1 MYDTVFHGVLFDNKR
16 GERLDGNKVMRRS
29 PDLMLV
35 LCVIVVLGVS
45 VTAAVQAKA
54 AESASMME
62 QSYFDR
68 ELVTFDAATSEQTK
82 MVDWPVDEPTPWH
95 GSMLG
100 GPVTVNIQLGI
111 TYQGEAYDL
120 SMGSAR
126 ENNMLAGDDDSRGGF
141 RYGFVGIAFGW

>member
-1 MYDTVFHGVLFDNKR
+1 
-16 GERLDGNKVMRRS
+16 MRRS

-54 AESASMME
+54 AENVSMME
-62 QSYFDR
+62 RSHFDR
-68 ELVTFDAATSEQTK
+68 ELVSFGTTISEQP
-82 MVDWPVDEPTPWH
+82 MVVDWPVEGAVLWH
-95 GSMLG
+95 DAMVD
-100 GPVTVNIQLGI
+100 GPFTVNIRLGI

-120 SMGSAR
+120 SMGKAK